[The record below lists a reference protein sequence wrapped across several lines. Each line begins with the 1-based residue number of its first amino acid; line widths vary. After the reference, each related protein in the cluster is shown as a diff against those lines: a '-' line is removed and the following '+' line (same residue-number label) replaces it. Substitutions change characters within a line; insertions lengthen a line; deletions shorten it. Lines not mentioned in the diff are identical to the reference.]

1 VGSGPPRQGQ
11 GSGAGADT
19 AIEWL
24 PTRHR
29 LRHAGRTT
37 GWASGMKAALASAAA
52 AIVPMMLGAV
62 PASAANLFVANQ
74 DPTAQDIRIDR
85 SATIPLNSIPSA
97 TSSAVCTPPPVE
109 PATITVTGMV
119 GKVGQPEVYTVALL
133 GTCYIPPDSVRPTGT
148 AIMTVF
154 TDPRAKD
161 MASHITDVAT
171 APPPATNL
179 VGVRAPDGA
188 SVFSGPADAA
198 SASRIQS
205 RLADINDT
213 DSAVAD
219 SVAFTYPYSSVPG
232 TSGARVQRNP
242 DVRAGAMTVTVAKFG
257 DYGMAGP
264 VLDRFGLT
272 AGDRYQPAD
281 ASASHYAPGPSSV
294 FITQSDSNLAL
305 PADDFG
311 WHVGVVAQ
319 TPNPNSVGTGSH
331 PSLSATVSRHGAS
344 PGYTNVLAGMP

>member
-1 VGSGPPRQGQ
+1 MARTGAIGTHRAGGADTGTVGACYGSGRPDGIAGVPYGIRTRVTNVKGWCPGPLDERDAGAPLGWPRPRAGVGSGPPRQGQ
-11 GSGAGADT
+11 GSGTGADT

-24 PTRHR
+24 PTRYR

-52 AIVPMMLGAV
+52 TIVPMMLGAV

-119 GKVGQPEVYTVALL
+119 GKAGQPEVYTVALL

-161 MASHITDVAT
+161 MASHITDLAN

-188 SVFSGPADAA
+188 SVF
-198 SASRIQS
+198 
-205 RLADINDT
+205 
-213 DSAVAD
+213 
-219 SVAFTYPYSSVPG
+219 
-232 TSGARVQRNP
+232 
-242 DVRAGAMTVTVAKFG
+242 
-257 DYGMAGP
+257 
-264 VLDRFGLT
+264 
-272 AGDRYQPAD
+272 
-281 ASASHYAPGPSSV
+281 
-294 FITQSDSNLAL
+294 
-305 PADDFG
+305 
-311 WHVGVVAQ
+311 
-319 TPNPNSVGTGSH
+319 
-331 PSLSATVSRHGAS
+331 
-344 PGYTNVLAGMP
+344 